1 MITQTNS
8 SIIRNTYS
16 NAFSETKDAKSVKD
30 RGSLNI
36 TKQGDT
42 SKVEQLKEAIDSGE
56 YQIDLQALSEKIAE
70 ELL

>member
-8 SIIRNTYS
+8 AMIHNAYS
-16 NAFSETKDAKSVKD
+16 NNLSDSKDV
-30 RGSLNI
+30 RGKAIMNI
-36 TKQGDT
+36 TRQGDT
-42 SKVEQLKEAIDSGE
+42 SKVEQLKEAVHSGG